1 MTRGASSDPKSAFVN
16 NIWPN
21 LQEEYDD
28 MRKRVKEFCED
39 ALKHEGITCQV
50 TSRIKAVD
58 SIQKSLDRREK
69 ARGEQNQFK
78 CLSDIFMEIHD
89 LVGLRIVLE
98 FPDDMKRTVS
108 FIEESFREEKE
119 PVIFRPDRQVE
130 QLWTTWFGA
139 YQTRNHRVSLKDGK
153 SATLSR
159 FRGVMFEIQVTTFAE
174 NLYNKLAHPL
184 LYKGSSLTRQDEIVL
199 DMAHGN
205 ALNYALSLMY
215 FEDKLSKRA
224 SKIEG
229 RDELVAATEEI
240 TRHGTRFRES
250 LTKGASLDTSASTQ
264 GLLDTLKIPPER
276 CNSVDDLTRW
286 IKENITSVL
295 PLNSGVG
302 RS

>member
-1 MTRGASSDPKSAFVN
+1 M
-16 NIWPN
+16 
-21 LQEEYDD
+21 
-28 MRKRVKEFCED
+28 KEFCED